1 MTSTGRGR
9 PIAGSASRSRPEA
22 THPFGTKNA
31 LVQLGGAFLE
41 LVAIGDPAVIPEPT
55 PAFFSFAA
63 FNRDFLERREG
74 LSMLALKSRDANIDY
89 AEFAS
94 RGLPTYEPV
103 RFERTARGPDGVE
116 RMVAFTM
123 NFTGERRIRDAG
135 FFTCQ
140 HHFPENF
147 WRAEYQRH
155 DNGAERIASVVM
167 IARDPADFHEFLTY
181 FTGKHDMLSTSLG
194 IEIDTGEGKVEVL
207 SPVGFAGS
215 SAVPRRWRPTRNR
228 GWSDSDCRSRFEPN
242 ARGSRFEWHRLRGTP
257 WRTGRTGA
265 GSLRVRDRVCHWL
278 KFEPLAWRGPRQ
290 SL

>member
-1 MTSTGRGR
+1 
-9 PIAGSASRSRPEA
+9 
-22 THPFGTKNA
+22 
-31 LVQLGGAFLE
+31 
-41 LVAIGDPAVIPEPT
+41 
-55 PAFFSFAA
+55 
-63 FNRDFLERREG
+63 
-74 LSMLALKSRDANIDY
+74 MLALKSRDANIDY
-89 AEFAS
+89 AEFAT

-116 RMVAFTM
+116 RTVAFTM

-155 DNGAERIASVVM
+155 DNGAQRIASVVM

-207 SPVGFAGS
+207 SPVGFRGFFGGAAEIEADPKPRLVGCRI
-215 SAVPRRWRPTRNR
+215 AVADLNQTRGVLASN
-228 GWSDSDCRSRFEPN
+228 GIGFE
-242 ARGSRFEWHRLRGTP
+242 ERLGALVVP
-257 WRTGRTGA
+257 APEACGCVIAFVTG
-265 GSLRVRDRVCHWL
+265 
-278 KFEPLAWRGPRQ
+278 
-290 SL
+290 